1 MSRGSPWPHWAWA
14 ASVVDTVGSK
24 LFFSVCSVTSAD
36 TTARTHSHTKSTT
49 TLLKQYTRY
58 TLVQSVS
65 ASTIL
70 AVHTL
75 QGCANR
81 CSNQDGPTQLWWWRT
96 AGWTVPAASTVR
108 AVKLFVPPRRP
119 VWPDYIL
126 GKPHTFFEK
135 SCEFNKVYNSFI
147 GVGSAM

>member
-36 TTARTHSHTKSTT
+36 TTARTRSHTTSTT

-70 AVHTL
+70 AVHTA

-81 CSNQDGPTQLWWWRT
+81 CSNQEETCRPNYGGGGRRVGRCQLPRLLELSSSLFHPGGQCGQT
-96 AGWTVPAASTVR
+96 ISQENLTVFLKNRVN
-108 AVKLFVPPRRP
+108 LIIC
-119 VWPDYIL
+119 IL
-126 GKPHTFFEK
+126 GII
-135 SCEFNKVYNSFI
+135 VL
-147 GVGSAM
+147 